1 MDREERQ
8 RIYTLLSQF
17 YPNAKQLQS
26 RETLTAWG
34 MVLER
39 YDYEAVKASV
49 LDYAAKSRFF
59 PNLSDLTAGL
69 TPAAAPEKKEQP
81 RTAHPQMKQYTAP
94 EYDARFGNSGVSRYA
109 REHGIPWE
117 EAKKR
122 MEETK

>member
-8 RIYTLLSQF
+8 KIYTLLAQF
-17 YPNAKQLQS
+17 YPKAKQLQS

-34 MVLER
+34 MALAR
-39 YDYEAVKASV
+39 YDYEAVKASA

-69 TPAAAPEKKEQP
+69 TPAAAPEQEEKNPRGVNRVLPGMKKYIE
-81 RTAHPQMKQYTAP
+81 KL
-94 EYDARFGNSGVSRYA
+94 
-109 REHGIPWE
+109 
-117 EAKKR
+117 